1 MAEIFLAQWPQL
13 RPADASISADDVDHL
28 YFVLTGLTLFFTFLI
43 FLTIFYFMIK
53 YRRRSEQERPPE
65 TQQSTALEVT
75 WIVIPALICV
85 FLFLWAASLVFVAAR
100 PPSDAMELFVVGIQ
114 SLSHLQ

>member
-13 RPADASISADDVDHL
+13 RPTNASISADDVDHL

-43 FLTIFYFMIK
+43 FLTIFYFMFK

-65 TQQSTALEVT
+65 TQQSTVLVVT
-75 WIVIPALICV
+75 WIVIPALSCV
-85 FLFLWAASLVFVAAR
+85 FLFVSVVSLFFAAAR
-100 PPSDAMELFVVGIQ
+100 
-114 SLSHLQ
+114 